1 MGIERLGAVQTNF
14 ADTILNVAITGALVR
29 LELGTVVPVQGQEG
43 KQELRATPTM
53 QVVMPIEG
61 FVRAFGIQEQLIK
74 KLVADG
80 MLKAEPP
87 SANNATESIAA
98 TEKKAKG
105 KKNNTVSFAQR
116 TIVTNVATP

>member
-1 MGIERLGAVQTNF
+1 VQTNF

-80 MLKAEPP
+80 VLKAESP
-87 SANNATESIAA
+87 SAGNAIESVQA
-98 TEKKAKG
+98 TQTNSKSKKA
-105 KKNNTVSFAQR
+105 
-116 TIVTNVATP
+116 

>member
-1 MGIERLGAVQTNF
+1 MQTNF
-14 ADTILNVAITGALVR
+14 ADTILNVAITGTLVR

-80 MLKAEPP
+80 VLKAEPP
-87 SANNATESIAA
+87 SSGNAIESVEPTERKS
-98 TEKKAKG
+98 KG
-105 KKNNTVSFAQR
+105 KR
-116 TIVTNVATP
+116 